1 MLVSLMSVLIIAAS
15 IASVRTGA
23 MLSRGCRALTF
34 AAPASRRVKPNLV
47 AARRGI
53 SCARARVSD
62 SAPADMHSYDQ
73 LPRHPATPDDCIA
86 SFDTIKNDEV
96 VLQPP
101 PTEKSGAKNVAV
113 DFGMLRRYSEEL
125 NAVLANATFNGVTHI
140 PLKKWYVEAKP
151 LEAALLHFRGFER
164 GDSLCLFYQ
173 RAGFPL
179 VPSPSASYIPATERQ
194 LSYFETVM
202 SGLSGL
208 RVTKVHCPYFFKS
221 ILAIDLKPAYQHLG
235 DDGGDGP
242 AESYRIMFVARRA
255 GNRFVMTDNK
265 DGIIL
270 LTSETFDEKSGI
282 KDGVGSV
289 FQAEPS
295 HKATPDPSESYD
307 DFASRFMGKQH
318 MSLLKAM
325 ILTYEGL
332 DARRVTLLAAKAG
345 VDCTR
350 HVSKIDN
357 LADFHNTF
365 IRWVRSS
372 DESHSQLHF
381 VAGDGNS
388 DNDGSVDQGDSD
400 VDTSREGLGEPNQT
414 EDATATNSNADPVDE
429 PSSPA
434 GNSVGSS
441 GPKTIIDY
449 VFHHWGS
456 NGPVYA
462 HQRLAEESRS
472 LIDSTLER
480 LEKIRQQC
488 IGDEQQVER
497 LAKVT
502 ERINT
507 INEYSKSLCTAMKWK
522 SPEQFDLVRTIYD
535 QVFDLGDL
543 TGYRSKGRAVRGG
556 SNRDNTGG
564 ADNDDEEA
572 ERNVPRARVKKVNP
586 YKGILVI
593 KTCVQDPNTPLIIVG
608 RNAEQNERVT
618 HELSLPGD
626 IWLHT
631 KDCPGSHVLLRRH
644 GGSAEALQVAAD
656 IASHYSKA
664 KFRAVVDVIK
674 TGIENVTRCPGAKIG
689 AVLVSNFVTITGHPA
704 RGGEYVKA
712 HRVSLN

>member
-1 MLVSLMSVLIIAAS
+1 MSVLVITANIAA
-15 IASVRTGA
+15 VRTGA

-34 AAPASRRVKPNLV
+34 VTSVSGRANPNIAV
-47 AARRGI
+47 ARRGI
-53 SCARARVSD
+53 SCPRARVSD
-62 SAPADMHSYDQ
+62 SGSSDMNSFDQ
-73 LPRHPATPDDCIA
+73 LPRYPATPDDCIA

-96 VLQPP
+96 VLQPS
-101 PTEKSGAKNVAV
+101 PTEKGGSNNVAV

-125 NAVLANATFNGVTHI
+125 NAVLANATFNGVTQI
-140 PLKKWYVEAKP
+140 PLKKWFIEAKP
-151 LEAALLHFRGFER
+151 LDVALLHFRGFER

-173 RAGFPL
+173 RTGFPL

-221 ILAIDLKPAYQHLG
+221 ILAIDLKPAYQPLG
-235 DDGGDGP
+235 DDGGDGT
-242 AESYRIMFVARRA
+242 AESYRIMFIARRS

-265 DGIIL
+265 DGTIL

-295 HKATPDPSESYD
+295 NKATPDPSESYG
-307 DFASRFMGKQH
+307 DFASHFMGKQH

-332 DARRVTLLAAKAG
+332 DARRVTLLAAKSG
-345 VDCTR
+345 VDCTK
-350 HVSKIDN
+350 HVSKIEN
-357 LADFHNTF
+357 LADFHDTF
-365 IRWVRSS
+365 IRWVRSA

-381 VAGDGNS
+381 VTGDGNV
-388 DNDGSVDQGDSD
+388 DNDNFDAQGESESD
-400 VDTSREGLGEPNQT
+400 RGGTVINEPNQT
-414 EDATATNSNADPVDE
+414 EELEANNNKADPVDE
-429 PSSPA
+429 SSSKSENGA
-434 GNSVGSS
+434 VA
-441 GPKTIIDY
+441 PKTIIEY
-449 VFHHWGS
+449 VFRHWGS
-456 NGPVYA
+456 SGPVYA
-462 HQRLAEESRS
+462 HQRLSEEAHT
-472 LIDSTLER
+472 LIDTTLER

-497 LAKVT
+497 LAKVN

-507 INEYSKSLCTAMKWK
+507 INEYSQSLSTAMKWK
-522 SPEQFDLVRTIYD
+522 SPEQYDLVKTIYD

-543 TGYRSKGRAVRGG
+543 TGYRSKGRTARDG
-556 SNRDNTGG
+556 SKDDHSGG
-564 ADNDDEEA
+564 AYNDDEEA
-572 ERNVPRARVKKVNP
+572 ERNVPHARVKKVNP

-656 IASHYSKA
+656 IACHYSKA
-664 KFRAVVDVIK
+664 KARSKADVIK

-689 AVLVSNFVTITGHPA
+689 AVLVSNFETITGHPA
-704 RGGEYVKA
+704 SGGEYVKA